1 MVSHLSIDHVLRIW
15 VSTFGRGIININNII
30 NIIITHT
37 KIGAQQKQK
46 KEVYVTRS
54 GKRYVLGVKIIL
66 RNA

>member
-1 MVSHLSIDHVLRIW
+1 MVSHLSIDHVIRIW

-46 KEVYVTRS
+46 KEVY
-54 GKRYVLGVKIIL
+54 
-66 RNA
+66 